1 MFIMVPG
8 LRINNISAYTDFF
21 KGEKKCIYSYFH
33 CLGKILLENLGAP

>member
-21 KGEKKCIYSYFH
+21 KGEKNVYIVIS
-33 CLGKILLENLGAP
+33 IA